1 MWSIPSI
8 KLFDLAPACEIGFIC
23 FAPSCD
29 CPDLPGRFSA
39 LPIQEEDMS
48 RLIPALFLVLFFPQL
63 SSAQETGQK
72 WSYPYGEG
80 RASLVQVEGIIAVK
94 MIDGLEDELGS
105 LRAELRSIR
114 GVGKVDEKNL
124 QEYPGLWYLPLEK
137 RVDARMQQEILAQL
151 SSASVVEFAGPVL
164 GFQEA
169 VMIPRPE
176 VIVTFD
182 GSVDDEE
189 IRNVIRQSGL
199 RFLKE
204 FPAIDPTYM
213 LGFEGPTSIGF
224 EIADAL
230 TELEEVWVA
239 EPNFIHDLPE
249 MATPND
255 PLFPDQWDMQ
265 NTGQTGGTIGAD
277 MKAAAA
283 WDISTGSSSIVVA
296 VIDEGV
302 DVNHADLQANMV
314 AGYDAVTAD
323 PTPGG
328 IPGNA
333 NSTDGHG
340 TCCAGIIAAVGNNGI
355 GVAGVTW
362 NSKIMPIRIGF
373 GNYWTQTDWLVDGL
387 TWPVDNG
394 ADILSN
400 SWGGGSASTAIQN
413 AIAYGNTNGRGGLG
427 CPVFFASGNDNSAV
441 SYPALYPES
450 IAVGASSPC
459 DERKSPSSCD
469 GETWWGSNYGSSL
482 DFVAPGPLTTTV
494 DISGSGGYSST
505 DYTSSF
511 NGTSSATPHAA
522 GAGALLLAVAPGLT
536 HDQVRTYM
544 RQTAD
549 DQVGPPSEDSAGFD
563 NYMGY
568 GRINCET
575 LLLTVASS
583 VAAPTNLSCN
593 SSGADALLSWTNG
606 ESYSQVQVSR
616 GGGVIA
622 TLSGSA
628 TSYTDSS
635 AGVGNISYGV
645 RGLVGSDQSPQV
657 SCSIFLTGGAT
668 DLVWAPSAAA
678 GAVAGG
684 SAISAALTA
693 NGRSPLVVT
702 TLDAVA
708 SLDAFETVWVN
719 LGIYP
724 SGHVLSAAEGTTL
737 DTYLTNGVGGSF
749 LFMEGGDTWA
759 YDSAT
764 SVHSRFGI
772 SGLADGTSDLSTVSG
787 AAGAGCSLVGSSW
800 SYSGE
805 NSWIDRLGTTGNGVV
820 TLTNPTAGYDV
831 GVFNDAGA
839 YRTFGTSFEIGGLV
853 DGASTRADL
862 VGAILNCFIGSPPPP
877 PPAPVADFIA
887 SPTSGEAPVAVS
899 FSNSSTGDITGY
911 SWNFGDGGS
920 STAQNPSHTYTSA
933 GTYTVT
939 LTATGPGGSD
949 TATCNSCIVVTD
961 PPPPPPVAGFT
972 PDSAGGEAPVT
983 VSFSNS
989 STGDITGYSWNFG
1002 DGGSSTAQSPSHT
1015 YTTAGTYT
1023 VILTA
1028 TGSGGSDTATCT
1040 SCIVVTDPPPP
1051 PPVAGFTP
1059 GSVGGEAP
1067 VTVSF
1072 SNSSTGDITGHSW
1085 TFGDGGGSTAVNPS
1099 HTYTTAGTY
1108 TVTLTATGPGGSD
1121 TATCSSCIVVT
1132 DPPPP
1137 PPTAPVAGFTAD
1149 SSGGE
1154 APVTVSF
1161 SDSSTG
1167 DITGYSWNFGDG
1179 GSSTAQNPSHT
1190 YTSAGTYSVTL
1201 TATGPG
1207 GSDTAVCSSCIVVTD
1222 PPPPPPPAPVAGFVP
1237 NSSGGEIPVTVSF
1250 SNSSIGDI
1258 TGYSWNFGDGG
1269 SSTAQNPSHTYT
1281 SAGSYTVTLTATGPG
1296 GSDTATCN
1304 SCIIVTDPPPPPPP
1318 PPSTSLYYISFLST
1332 TTVPGLGTVRDEDIV
1347 TYDPATDSWDWY
1359 LDGSDVGIGGTD
1371 INALSVLADGS
1382 VLVSFNSGSFSVP
1395 GLTGGPSGTTV
1406 EDSDLVLF
1414 TPTTTGSS
1422 SAGSWSFY
1430 LDGSDCALTTNG
1442 EDIDGVCYLDDGT
1455 LLMSTLGTARGGGP
1469 TSRDEDVMLFTPTSL
1484 GSASGGSWTTFFD
1497 GSDVGFSN
1505 SGGEDLNAISLDF
1518 DGTVLFSTQGTY
1530 TASGATGADEDV
1542 SRFTGSFGGST
1553 SGIAELLFDMSAL
1566 GISTSED
1573 IDGLSIR

>member
-1 MWSIPSI
+1 MPRLI
-8 KLFDLAPACEIGFIC
+8 
-23 FAPSCD
+23 
-29 CPDLPGRFSA
+29 SA
-39 LPIQEEDMS
+39 L
-48 RLIPALFLVLFFPQL
+48 LLVLFLPQF
-63 SSAQETGQK
+63 SIAQDTGQK

-80 RASLVQVEGIIAVK
+80 RASLVQMDGIIAVK
-94 MIDGLEDELGS
+94 MIDGLEDELGA
-105 LRAELRSIR
+105 LRAELRSIK
-114 GVGKVDEKNL
+114 GVGKVSEKNL
-124 QEYPGLWYLPLEK
+124 QEYPGLWYLPLDK
-137 RVDARMQQEILAQL
+137 RVDERMQQEILAQL
-151 SSASVVEFAGPVL
+151 SSATIVEFAGPVL
-164 GFQEA
+164 GYQEA

-213 LGFEGPTSIGF
+213 LGFEGPTSLGF

-230 TELEEVWVA
+230 TQLEEVWVA

-413 AIAYGNTNGRGGLG
+413 AIAYGNTSGRGGLG

-549 DQVGPPSEDSAGFD
+549 DQVGPPSEDTAGFD

-593 SSGADALLSWTNG
+593 SSGADAILSWTNG
-606 ESYSQVQVSR
+606 ESYTQVQVSR

-645 RGLVGSDQSPQV
+645 RGLVGSDQSPQA

-668 DLVWAPSAAA
+668 DLVWAPSAAG

-684 SAISAALTA
+684 SSISAALIA

-724 SGHVLSAAEGTTL
+724 SGHVLSSAEGTTL
-737 DTYLTNGVGGSF
+737 ETYLTNGVGGSF
-749 LFMEGGDTWA
+749 LYMEGGDTWA

-764 SVHSRFGI
+764 PVHSHFGI
-772 SGLADGTSDLSTVSG
+772 SGLSDGTSDLSTVSG

-862 VGAILNCFIGSPPPP
+862 VGAILNCFIGAPPPP
-877 PPAPVADFIA
+877 PPAPVAEFAA

-911 SWNFGDGGS
+911 SWDFGDG
-920 STAQNPSHTYTSA
+920 
-933 GTYTVT
+933 
-939 LTATGPGGSD
+939 
-949 TATCNSCIVVTD
+949 
-961 PPPPPPVAGFT
+961 
-972 PDSAGGEAPVT
+972 
-983 VSFSNS
+983 
-989 STGDITGYSWNFG
+989 
-1002 DGGSSTAQSPSHT
+1002 
-1015 YTTAGTYT
+1015 
-1023 VILTA
+1023 
-1028 TGSGGSDTATCT
+1028 SG
-1040 SCIVVTDPPPP
+1040 
-1051 PPVAGFTP
+1051 
-1059 GSVGGEAP
+1059 
-1067 VTVSF
+1067 
-1072 SNSSTGDITGHSW
+1072 
-1085 TFGDGGGSTAVNPS
+1085 
-1099 HTYTTAGTY
+1099 
-1108 TVTLTATGPGGSD
+1108 
-1121 TATCSSCIVVT
+1121 
-1132 DPPPP
+1132 
-1137 PPTAPVAGFTAD
+1137 
-1149 SSGGE
+1149 
-1154 APVTVSF
+1154 
-1161 SDSSTG
+1161 
-1167 DITGYSWNFGDG
+1167 
-1179 GSSTAQNPSHT
+1179 STAQNPSHT

-1207 GSDTAVCSSCIVVTD
+1207 GSDTATCTSCIVVTDPPPSPPIAGFTADSSGGEAPVTVSFSNSSTGDITGYSWDFGDGGGSTAANPSHTYNTAGTYSVTLTVGGPGGTDTSTCSSCIVVTD
-1222 PPPPPPPAPVAGFVP
+1222 PPPPPPIAGFTP
-1237 NSSGGEIPVTVSF
+1237 DSSGGEAPVTVSF
-1250 SNSSIGDI
+1250 SNSSTGDI
-1258 TGYSWNFGDGG
+1258 NGYSWDFGDGG

-1281 SAGSYTVTLTATGPG
+1281 TAGTYSVTMTATGPGGSNTASCGSCIVVTDPPPPPPTAPVASFTPDSSGGEAPVTVSFSNSSTGDITGYSWTFGDGGSATGQNPSHTYTTAGTYSVTLTVTGPG
-1296 GSDTATCN
+1296 GSDTA
-1304 SCIIVTDPPPPPPP
+1304 SC
-1318 PPSTSLYYISFLST
+1318 
-1332 TTVPGLGTVRDEDIV
+1332 
-1347 TYDPATDSWDWY
+1347 
-1359 LDGSDVGIGGTD
+1359 
-1371 INALSVLADGS
+1371 
-1382 VLVSFNSGSFSVP
+1382 
-1395 GLTGGPSGTTV
+1395 
-1406 EDSDLVLF
+1406 
-1414 TPTTTGSS
+1414 
-1422 SAGSWSFY
+1422 
-1430 LDGSDCALTTNG
+1430 
-1442 EDIDGVCYLDDGT
+1442 
-1455 LLMSTLGTARGGGP
+1455 
-1469 TSRDEDVMLFTPTSL
+1469 
-1484 GSASGGSWTTFFD
+1484 
-1497 GSDVGFSN
+1497 
-1505 SGGEDLNAISLDF
+1505 
-1518 DGTVLFSTQGTY
+1518 
-1530 TASGATGADEDV
+1530 
-1542 SRFTGSFGGST
+1542 
-1553 SGIAELLFDMSAL
+1553 
-1566 GISTSED
+1566 
-1573 IDGLSIR
+1573 

>member
-1 MWSIPSI
+1 
-8 KLFDLAPACEIGFIC
+8 
-23 FAPSCD
+23 
-29 CPDLPGRFSA
+29 
-39 LPIQEEDMS
+39 MS
-48 RLIPALFLVLFFPQL
+48 RLFLALFLVLIFPQL

-94 MIDGLEDELGS
+94 MIDGLEDELAS

-114 GVGKVDEKNL
+114 GVGKVSEKNL

-137 RVDARMQQEILAQL
+137 RVDARMQQQILAQL
-151 SSASVVEFAGPVL
+151 ASATVVEFAGPVL
-164 GFQEA
+164 GYQEA

-182 GSVDDEE
+182 GSADDEE

-362 NSKIMPIRIGF
+362 NSKIMPVRIGF

-387 TWPVDNG
+387 TWPVDHG
-394 ADILSN
+394 ADVLSN
-400 SWGGGSASTAIQN
+400 SWGGGSASSAIQN

-549 DQVGPPSEDSAGFD
+549 DQVGPPSEDTAGFD

-583 VAAPTNLSCN
+583 VAAPTNLSCS

-616 GGGVIA
+616 GGSVIA

-635 AGVGNISYGV
+635 AGVGNVSYGV
-645 RGLVGSDQSPQV
+645 RGLVGSDQSPQA

-668 DLVWAPSAAA
+668 DLVWAPSAAG

-749 LFMEGGDTWA
+749 LYMEGGDTWA

-772 SGLADGTSDLSTVSG
+772 SGLSDGTGDLSTVNG
-787 AAGAGCSLVGSSW
+787 AAGTGCSLAGSSW
-800 SYSGE
+800 SYTGE
-805 NSWIDRLGTTGNGVV
+805 NSWIDHLGTTGSAVV
-820 TLTNPTAGYDV
+820 TLTNPTAAYDV

-862 VGAILNCFIGSPPPP
+862 VGAILNCFTGSPPPP
-877 PPAPVADFIA
+877 PPAPVADFVA

-899 FSNSSTGDITGY
+899 FSNSSTG
-911 SWNFGDGGS
+911 N
-920 STAQNPSHTYTSA
+920 
-933 GTYTVT
+933 
-939 LTATGPGGSD
+939 
-949 TATCNSCIVVTD
+949 
-961 PPPPPPVAGFT
+961 
-972 PDSAGGEAPVT
+972 
-983 VSFSNS
+983 
-989 STGDITGYSWNFG
+989 
-1002 DGGSSTAQSPSHT
+1002 
-1015 YTTAGTYT
+1015 
-1023 VILTA
+1023 
-1028 TGSGGSDTATCT
+1028 
-1040 SCIVVTDPPPP
+1040 
-1051 PPVAGFTP
+1051 
-1059 GSVGGEAP
+1059 
-1067 VTVSF
+1067 
-1072 SNSSTGDITGHSW
+1072 
-1085 TFGDGGGSTAVNPS
+1085 
-1099 HTYTTAGTY
+1099 
-1108 TVTLTATGPGGSD
+1108 
-1121 TATCSSCIVVT
+1121 
-1132 DPPPP
+1132 
-1137 PPTAPVAGFTAD
+1137 
-1149 SSGGE
+1149 
-1154 APVTVSF
+1154 
-1161 SDSSTG
+1161 
-1167 DITGYSWNFGDG
+1167 ITGYSWNFGDG

-1207 GSDTAVCSSCIVVTD
+1207 GSDTASCSSCIVVTDPPPPPPVAGFTPDSAGGETPIAVSFSNSSTGDITGYSWNFGDGGSSTAVNPSHTYTSAGTYTVILTATGPGGSDTATCTSCIVVTDPPPPPPVAGFTPGSAGGEAPVTVSFSNSSTGDISGYAWDFGDGGNSTAQNPSHTYTTAGTYSVTLTVTGPGGSDTASCGSCIVVTDPPPPPPTAPVAGFTADSSGGEAPVTVSFSNSSTGDITGYSWNFGDGGSSTAQNPSHTYNSAGTYSVSLTATGPGGSDTAVCSSCIVVTD
-1222 PPPPPPPAPVAGFVP
+1222 PPPPPPPTPVAGFIP
-1237 NSSGGEIPVTVSF
+1237 NSSGGEAPVTVSF

-1269 SSTAQNPSHTYT
+1269 SSTAQNPSHTYS
-1281 SAGSYTVTLTATGPG
+1281 SAGTYTVTLTATGPG
-1296 GSDTATCN
+1296 GSDTATCG
-1304 SCIIVTDPPPPPPP
+1304 SCIVVTDPPPPPPP

-1332 TTVPGLGTVRDEDIV
+1332 TTVPGLGNVRDEDIV

-1382 VLVSFNSGSFSVP
+1382 VLVSFNSGSFSLP

-1455 LLMSTLGTARGGGP
+1455 LLISTLGTARGGGP
-1469 TSRDEDVMLFTPTSL
+1469 TNRDEDVMLFTPTSV

-1518 DGTVLFSTQGTY
+1518 DGSVLFSTQGTY
-1530 TASGATGADEDV
+1530 SASGSSGADEDV
-1542 SRFTGSFGGST
+1542 SRFTGSFGSST
-1553 SGIAELLFDMSAL
+1553 SGIAELIFDMSAL
-1566 GISTSED
+1566 GISTSAD
-1573 IDGLSIR
+1573 IDGISIR